1 MQVHL
6 WSKKLPVHL
15 CPLDYK
21 LLSTQFWS
29 LLLKTNTLYNAI
41 LRIARNFLETRENI
55 KISTHPFYHVNL
67 DWFSWECT
75 EVRFGSLLSGG
86 FTTMAVI
93 NPPEKKLANR
103 TSMQW
108 VLKEFLCNS
117 QLMWLGL
124 LNAWCFAL
132 FCSNQKWRLS
142 FLKQPEQ
149 HPIEWQARI
158 WFYSSPSD
166 LDEMLPYESQISC
179 SHTIYCLTGD
189 RRRPHLAIG
198 NSQSTVL
205 WRNFCLKCRFWQ
217 VT

>member
-1 MQVHL
+1 MFQGLRLFKGLCLFRSLEYVLKFNWLNKNFQQNDLQLLNFYILGKHRNTRIIIIGQDL
-6 WSKKLPVHL
+6 VNMHL
-15 CPLDYK
+15 C
-21 LLSTQFWS
+21 
-29 LLLKTNTLYNAI
+29 
-41 LRIARNFLETRENI
+41 
-55 KISTHPFYHVNL
+55 
-67 DWFSWECT
+67 
-75 EVRFGSLLSGG
+75 
-86 FTTMAVI
+86 AV
-93 NPPEKKLANR
+93 
-103 TSMQW
+103 QW

-124 LNAWCFAL
+124 LYAWCFAL

-166 LDEMLPYESQISC
+166 RDEMLPYESQISC

-198 NSQSTVL
+198 NS
-205 WRNFCLKCRFWQ
+205 
-217 VT
+217 